1 MRPTFPTAK
10 QVLELEKLLEHTI
23 PENWQDQN
31 GHVNIQHYQ
40 TLYDLSGWAL
50 FNQTY
55 AFPTLGPPGE
65 KP

>member
-1 MRPTFPTAK
+1 MRPTFPTVE
-10 QVLELEKLLEHTI
+10 QVLELEKILEHTI

-50 FNQTY
+50 FNQ
-55 AFPTLGPPGE
+55 LGVDQN
-65 KP
+65 